1 MQLKGANMTG
11 KDFEKRLDEL
21 QEIRKQLREKESE
34 LYNDFC
40 ESVKFQK
47 NDVVNLETFI
57 ELCKILGYIFK

>member
-1 MQLKGANMTG
+1 MTE

-21 QEIRKQLREKESE
+21 KEIRKSLKEKEIE

-47 NDVVNLETFI
+47 NDVINLETFI